1 MGVNPVDIHGYQPP
15 WKALSEF
22 ALHQDLDRMDPSGP
36 QFQHLVGQVTIN
48 TSIYFS
54 SRGIQMSKAISIP
67 RFVCVFFISKV
78 KLFFVIVRCG
88 CS

>member
-48 TSIYFS
+48 
-54 SRGIQMSKAISIP
+54 ISISAVLTIN
-67 RFVCVFFISKV
+67 R
-78 KLFFVIVRCG
+78 
-88 CS
+88 

>member
-54 SRGIQMSKAISIP
+54 
-67 RFVCVFFISKV
+67 
-78 KLFFVIVRCG
+78 
-88 CS
+88 